1 MTHSTAKL
9 DTVKLNRH
17 TCRVKTKYHH
27 GDLANSLVAATVSL
41 LETRGL
47 AQLSLR
53 EVAREAGVS
62 HAAPAHHF
70 GDKSG
75 LLTAV
80 AIEGYKLLEEAL
92 LASQTPEGRSPEQRL
107 LDAGYAYI
115 QFALSRTAYFEVMF
129 RPALTNSEDPEY
141 ISSSQAARNILEV
154 CVRDLLLEQHP
165 LKKYPEQQIQAIV
178 IALWSQVHG
187 FANLWLAGNL
197 GDITDT
203 VRRDMVV
210 LEVLSSLTPKA
221 V

>member
-1 MTHSTAKL
+1 M
-9 DTVKLNRH
+9 
-17 TCRVKTKYHH
+17 KTKYHH
-27 GDLANSLVAATVSL
+27 GDLANSLLAATVSL
-41 LETRGL
+41 LETRGS

-80 AIEGYKLLEEAL
+80 AIEGYQLLRETL
-92 LASQTPEGRSPEQRL
+92 VASQTPKGRSPEQRL

-115 QFALSRTAYFEVMF
+115 QFALTHTAHFEVMF
-129 RPALTNSEDPEY
+129 RPALTNSETPEY
-141 ISSSQAARNILEV
+141 LAISQAAKDVLETCIRNFLLQQSPEV
-154 CVRDLLLEQHP
+154 QI
-165 LKKYPEQQIQAIV
+165 PEQQIQATV

-197 GDITDT
+197 GDIKDT
-203 VRRDMVV
+203 VRRDMIV
-210 LEVLSSLTPKA
+210 LDVLTSVIPRPYITLQ
-221 V
+221 

>member
-1 MTHSTAKL
+1 MKA
-9 DTVKLNRH
+9 
-17 TCRVKTKYHH
+17 KYHH
-27 GDLANSLVAATVSL
+27 GDLANSLVSATVSL

-70 GDKSG
+70 GDKAG

-80 AIEGYKLLEEAL
+80 AVEGYQLLAQAL
-92 LASQTPEGRSPEQRL
+92 LASQTPAGRSPEQRL

-115 QFALSRTAYFEVMF
+115 QFALSHTAHFEVMF
-129 RPALTNSEDPEY
+129 RPALTNSDSPEY
-141 ISSSQAARNILEV
+141 LASSLAARQVLET
-154 CVRDLLLEQHP
+154 CIRNFLQHRSP
-165 LKKYPEQQIQAIV
+165 AEQIQERKIQGTV

-187 FANLWLAGNL
+187 LATLWLAGNL

-203 VRRDMVV
+203 VRRDMIILDV
-210 LEVLSSLTPKA
+210 LASVIPNPQATPA
-221 V
+221 GP

>member
-1 MTHSTAKL
+1 
-9 DTVKLNRH
+9 
-17 TCRVKTKYHH
+17 VKTKYHH
-27 GDLANSLVAATVSL
+27 GDLANSLLSATVSL

-47 AQLSLR
+47 AKLSLR

-80 AIEGYKLLEEAL
+80 AIQGYQLLEKAL
-92 LASQTPEGRSPEQRL
+92 LESQAPEGQSPEQRL

-115 QFALSRTAYFEVMF
+115 QFALSRTAYFELMF

-141 ISSSQAARNILEV
+141 IASSQAAKHILET
-154 CVRDLLLEQHP
+154 CIRDLLLQQSTPEKHT
-165 LKKYPEQQIQAIV
+165 EQQIQAIV

-203 VRRDMVV
+203 VRRDMIILNV
-210 LEVLSSLTPKA
+210 LGSLSPKA

>member
-1 MTHSTAKL
+1 M
-9 DTVKLNRH
+9 
-17 TCRVKTKYHH
+17 KTKYHH
-27 GDLANSLVAATVSL
+27 GDLANSLLAATVSL
-41 LETRGL
+41 LETRGS

-80 AIEGYKLLEEAL
+80 AIEGYELLRETL
-92 LASQTPEGRSPEQRL
+92 VASQTPKGRSPEQRL

-115 QFALSRTAYFEVMF
+115 QFALTHTAHFEVMF
-129 RPALTNSEDPEY
+129 RPALTNSETPEY
-141 ISSSQAARNILEV
+141 LAISQAAKDVLETCIRNFLLQQSPEV
-154 CVRDLLLEQHP
+154 QI
-165 LKKYPEQQIQAIV
+165 PEQQIQATV

-197 GDITDT
+197 GDIKDT
-203 VRRDMVV
+203 VRRDMIV
-210 LEVLSSLTPKA
+210 LDVLTSVIPRPYITLQ
-221 V
+221 

>member
-1 MTHSTAKL
+1 M
-9 DTVKLNRH
+9 
-17 TCRVKTKYHH
+17 KTKYHH
-27 GDLANSLVAATVSL
+27 GDLANSLLAATVSL
-41 LETRGL
+41 LETRGS

-80 AIEGYKLLEEAL
+80 AIDGYHLLRETL
-92 LASQTPEGRSPEQRL
+92 VASQAPEGRSPEQRL

-115 QFALSRTAYFEVMF
+115 QFALTHTAHFEVMF
-129 RPALTNSEDPEY
+129 RPALTNSERPEY
-141 ISSSQAARNILEV
+141 IAISLAAKEVLETCIRNFLLQQSPEV
-154 CVRDLLLEQHP
+154 QI
-165 LKKYPEQQIQAIV
+165 PEQQIQATV

-197 GDITDT
+197 GDIKDT
-203 VRRDMVV
+203 VRRDMIV
-210 LEVLSSLTPKA
+210 LDVLTSVIPRPYITQH
-221 V
+221 

>member
-1 MTHSTAKL
+1 M
-9 DTVKLNRH
+9 
-17 TCRVKTKYHH
+17 KTKYHH

-41 LETRGL
+41 LETRGS

-80 AIEGYKLLEEAL
+80 AIEGYQLLRETL
-92 LASQTPEGRSPEQRL
+92 VASQTPKGRSPEQRL

-115 QFALSRTAYFEVMF
+115 QFALTHTAHFEVMF
-129 RPALTNSEDPEY
+129 RPALTNSETAEY
-141 ISSSQAARNILEV
+141 LAISQAAKDVLETCIRNF
-154 CVRDLLLEQHP
+154 LLQQSPGVQL
-165 LKKYPEQQIQAIV
+165 PEQQIQATV

-203 VRRDMVV
+203 VRRDMIV
-210 LEVLSSLTPKA
+210 LDVLTSVIPRPYKPEVANPNNNAAA
-221 V
+221 VL

>member
-1 MTHSTAKL
+1 M
-9 DTVKLNRH
+9 
-17 TCRVKTKYHH
+17 KTKYHH
-27 GDLANSLVAATVSL
+27 GDLANSLLAATVSL
-41 LETRGL
+41 LETRGS

-80 AIEGYKLLEEAL
+80 AIEGYQLLRETL
-92 LASQTPEGRSPEQRL
+92 VASQTPKGRSPEQRL

-115 QFALSRTAYFEVMF
+115 QFALTHTAHFEVMF
-129 RPALTNSEDPEY
+129 RPALTNSESPEY
-141 ISSSQAARNILEV
+141 LAISLAAKEVLETCIRNFLLQQSPEV
-154 CVRDLLLEQHP
+154 QI
-165 LKKYPEQQIQAIV
+165 PEQQIQATV

-197 GDITDT
+197 GDIKDT
-203 VRRDMVV
+203 VRRDMIV
-210 LEVLSSLTPKA
+210 LDVLTSVIPRPYITQQ
-221 V
+221 

>member
-1 MTHSTAKL
+1 M
-9 DTVKLNRH
+9 
-17 TCRVKTKYHH
+17 KTTYHH

-47 AQLSLR
+47 DQLSLR

-80 AIEGYKLLEEAL
+80 AIEGYQLLTKAL

-115 QFALSRTAYFEVMF
+115 QFALSHTAHFEVMF
-129 RPALTNSEDPEY
+129 RPALTNSENPEY
-141 ISSSQAARNILEV
+141 IASSLAAKEVLETCIRNF
-154 CVRDLLLEQHP
+154 LLQQSP
-165 LKKYPEQQIQAIV
+165 QVQIPEQQIQATV

-187 FANLWLAGNL
+187 FATLWLAGNL

-203 VRRDMVV
+203 VRRDMIV
-210 LEVLSSLTPKA
+210 LDVLTSVIPRPYQPQQ
-221 V
+221 

>member
-1 MTHSTAKL
+1 M
-9 DTVKLNRH
+9 
-17 TCRVKTKYHH
+17 KTKYHH

-41 LETRGL
+41 LETRGS

-53 EVAREAGVS
+53 QVAREAGVS

-80 AIEGYKLLEEAL
+80 AIEGYQLLREAL

-115 QFALSRTAYFEVMF
+115 QFALNHTAHFEVMF
-129 RPALTNSEDPEY
+129 RPALTNSENPEY
-141 ISSSQAARNILEV
+141 IAISLAAKEVLETCIRNFLLQQSPEV
-154 CVRDLLLEQHP
+154 QI
-165 LKKYPEQQIQAIV
+165 PEQQIQATV

-197 GDITDT
+197 GDIKDT
-203 VRRDMVV
+203 VRRDMIV
-210 LEVLSSLTPKA
+210 LDVLTSVIPRPYKPEQ
-221 V
+221 